1 MSKIEDAVAKK
12 LLLRAKIGEKKYGT
26 TMERNDLSLEEWL
39 NHLQEE
45 LLDATVYLE
54 KLKQEIQYQEMDL
67 AQYKYDGEECDGEL
81 GSHPLC
87 STDYCPCKEEEIEKR
102 MNIIG
107 RNGNDGLHYDNRKGP
122 GLHHGPCSMHAF
134 EGTMTMASGDI
145 EVTYEIQETKRKENN

>member
-87 STDYCPCKEEEIEKR
+87 STDYCPCKEEEI
-102 MNIIG
+102 
-107 RNGNDGLHYDNRKGP
+107 DNSKRKGP
-122 GLHHGPCSMHAF
+122 GLHYS
-134 EGTMTMASGDI
+134 TMTMASGDI